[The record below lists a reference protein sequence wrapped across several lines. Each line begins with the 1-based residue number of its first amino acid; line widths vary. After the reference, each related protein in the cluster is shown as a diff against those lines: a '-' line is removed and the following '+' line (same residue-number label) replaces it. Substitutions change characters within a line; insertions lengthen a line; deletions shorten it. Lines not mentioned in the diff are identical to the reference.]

1 MVSVPTFLSGLAE
14 VDFVPVEQ
22 PELQRVAVLGV
33 LPGGEEV
40 GSVLA
45 EQPAY
50 ESAEMADTCRVV
62 GSATRSSSV
71 LGVDQ
76 LRNMVS
82 VKVGFLLQ
90 NSETTPTVLIYS
102 S

>member
-1 MVSVPTFLSGLAE
+1 MFLSGLAE

-22 PELQRVAVLGV
+22 PELQRVVVLGA
-33 LPGGEEV
+33 LSGSEEA

-50 ESAEMADTCRVV
+50 ESAEMADMCRVV

-71 LGVDQ
+71 LGDVQ

-90 NSETTPTVLIYS
+90 NSETTPTVLIS
-102 S
+102 SF